1 MRCSALDLVKG
12 IKETVNHECQGSVDA
27 YLLAVLSNSI
37 SVCIHSSR
45 REKVVYWVIFTE
57 PYLWDLTFPLG
68 THSRFYEISNVFKTC
83 RAQRRP
89 WEGDKVGPTSQLNRF
104 ILIPGATVTHDVR
117 DKKIEN
123 HPTPPDGFL
132 PKAVAPEVMHRAG
145 AGASPNQLGS
155 PTDDFA
161 QGGLIPKAGSNSLGG
176 TKTCSAADPK
186 VPAMSSPG
194 AVPNTPQIS
203 PAMAKKIND
212 DIKYQLMKE
221 VRKFGRS
228 K

>member
-1 MRCSALDLVKG
+1 MKCPGKPR
-12 IKETVNHECQGSVDA
+12 NHSPTK
-27 YLLAVLSNSI
+27 
-37 SVCIHSSR
+37 R
-45 REKVVYWVIFTE
+45 RR
-57 PYLWDLTFPLG
+57 
-68 THSRFYEISNVFKTC
+68 S
-83 RAQRRP
+83 
-89 WEGDKVGPTSQLNRF
+89 
-104 ILIPGATVTHDVR
+104 ATVTHDVR

-221 VRKFGRS
+221 VRKFGRKYERIFTLLEEVQGPLAVKKQFVEFTIKEAARFKRGVLIQQLEKVLEKIESCRLKKVNHQKS